1 MTSSSSLPVRGP
13 AVLAAPRLLMRRLG
27 TGDAAFV
34 VALLNDPAW
43 IAHIGDRGVRDA
55 EGALAWMLRGPEALF
70 ATHGFGLMA
79 CEVRDAPTPIGI
91 CGLVRR
97 PGLED
102 VDVGY
107 ALLPE
112 YRGQGYAT
120 EAVLATLAWARD
132 VHALDRVVAIVS
144 PGNAESVRVLGR
156 CGFAHE
162 RDVQM
167 PGDDR
172 PVRLYMR
179 PLRGPR
185 APAIET
191 QTGP

>member
-1 MTSSSSLPVRGP
+1 MTSSTSLPARG
-13 AVLAAPRLLMRRLG
+13 AVVLATSRLLLRRLG
-27 TGDAAFV
+27 TDDAAFV

-55 EGALAWMLRGPEALF
+55 EGALGWMVRGPEALF

-79 CEVRDAPTPIGI
+79 CEVRDVPVPIGI

-107 ALLPE
+107 ALLPQ
-112 YRGQGYAT
+112 YRSRGYAT

-144 PGNAESVRVLGR
+144 PANAESVRVLVR
-156 CGFAHE
+156 CGFVHE
-162 RDVQM
+162 RDVRM
-167 PGDDR
+167 PGDEH
-172 PVRLYMR
+172 PLGLYAR
-179 PLRGPR
+179 TLRSASADAAG
-185 APAIET
+185 T
-191 QTGP
+191 LSGS